1 MTVSIAK
8 RKSWPNRHSE
18 AMSSLR
24 LPDFIIAG
32 APRSG
37 TTWLYSVADRHPEI
51 RMAKPIAPEP
61 KFFLRD
67 DLFARGL
74 DYYARTWFS
83 DIPPGALA
91 GEKSANYLESPR
103 AAQRIHDSL
112 PSVRLVFVL
121 RNPIH
126 RAFSN
131 YLWSRQNGLESESFS
146 AALAR
151 EEERE
156 QSIPEKLR
164 YARPHALY
172 SRGLYADLLDPYLT
186 LFPREQLL
194 ILRYEDIV
202 CTPAETAVRLHGF
215 LGVAPRPQ
223 DGAGQP
229 PANAIRDGAGES
241 MDPATYG
248 SLADRY
254 ADANRRL
261 SDLLGPDFRVWE
273 T

>member
-1 MTVSIAK
+1 
-8 RKSWPNRHSE
+8 
-18 AMSSLR
+18 MSSLR

-37 TTWLYSVADRHPEI
+37 TTWLYSMADRHPEI
-51 RMAKPIAPEP
+51 RMAKPVAPEP

-67 DLFARGL
+67 DVFERGL
-74 DYYARTWFS
+74 DYYSRTWFS
-83 DIPPGALA
+83 DIPPGSLA
-91 GEKSANYLESPR
+91 GEKSANYLESSA

-156 QSIPEKLR
+156 RSVPEQLR

-172 SRGLYADLLDPYLT
+172 SRGLYADLLTPYWK
-186 LFPREQLL
+186 LFSRERML

-202 CTPAETAVRLHGF
+202 CAPAEIARRLHCF
-215 LGVAPRPQ
+215 LGVTPRPQ
-223 DGAGQP
+223 DGTCQP
-229 PANAIRDGAGES
+229 PVNAIRDDAS
-241 MDPATYG
+241 KSLDPAVYQR
-248 SLADRY
+248 LAERY

-261 SDLLGPDFRVWE
+261 SDLLGPDFPGWE
-273 T
+273 K